1 MIMKIS
7 EGIQELERH
16 RDRKDIRLDEL
27 VDIANHLISLV
38 VPTHSG
44 GRVSQTLNER
54 TVRYYIAEGLID
66 RPLGK
71 EGTAALYGYRH
82 LLQALIVK
90 ALQGAYLPIKQI
102 RNILAEKSDRE
113 LEAIL
118 ACQTLEMPGP
128 EPGPDPL
135 KALVAESQEMDV
147 HIARQKALSY
157 LDHLISSSEPNS
169 WVDKINETW
178 PFVRSRAEL
187 LRQSFSAYRPPGT
200 PDRDIPIPNTWER
213 FSLEDGIE
221 LHIRSDRLKGLRS
234 SEIKRVL
241 ERLLTLLRTRK

>member
-7 EGIQELERH
+7 EAIRELERH

-27 VDIANHLISLV
+27 VDIANYLIGLV
-38 VPTHSG
+38 VTAPPG
-44 GRVSQTLNER
+44 GRVSPTLNER
-54 TVRYYIAEGLID
+54 TVRFYIAEGLID

-118 ACQTLEMPGP
+118 ACQTLDMPGA

-135 KALVAESQEMDV
+135 KALENESQDMDI
-147 HIARQKALSY
+147 HMARQKALSY
-157 LDHLISSSEPNS
+157 LDHLVSSSNPNS
-169 WVDKINETW
+169 WVGNRKDPW
-178 PFVRSRAEL
+178 PFFRSRAEL
-187 LRQSFSAYRPPGT
+187 LRQSFSFCRPPGT
-200 PDRDIPIPNTWER
+200 PDQEVSRSNTWER

-221 LHIRSDRLKGLRS
+221 LHIRSDRLQGLRR